1 MIGVVIVGRVGHYQI
16 ECALYHQRAQGVLK
30 GGVGTQRAIGKAHAL
45 RHAERRQRLRRFAQP
60 LAAQITNRLRAAP
73 GPVGRH
79 CQRQVR
85 AHVGPGGKR
94 AIGENLEVDRMR
106 ADGQDA

>member
-1 MIGVVIVGRVGHYQI
+1 
-16 ECALYHQRAQGVLK
+16 
-30 GGVGTQRAIGKAHAL
+30 
-45 RHAERRQRLRRFAQP
+45 
-60 LAAQITNRLRAAP
+60 
-73 GPVGRH
+73 
-79 CQRQVR
+79 VR